1 MHKWLAAVIIMLLAY
16 PALAE
21 AQGRGGGRGGR
32 GAGGGAGPAAPTGP
46 VAGHGVDVPGY
57 WARRDNP
64 EELKQGLKFAPS
76 NGGIR
81 ATTGPAAIFWHP
93 SHEASGKYT
102 VSARFTVPKVPATQ
116 EAFGLF
122 VGGQNLSDDDQRYVH
137 FLNRPDVKYSNRRRA
152 GVRPSNVGGEWADHA
167 AVVRPDPTGRM
178 SNELSVQVA
187 GNTAVF
193 RANGQEVAR
202 HKLGADEASGIA
214 GLRINHGVDVQID
227 GFAVTQ

>member
-137 FLNRPDVKYSNRRRA
+137 FHQARRKGLDPSARRRQDEQRGRRVGRPRGRGPSRSHRSHVERALRA
-152 GVRPSNVGGEWADHA
+152 GGGQHGG
-167 AVVRPDPTGRM
+167 V
-178 SNELSVQVA
+178 S
-187 GNTAVF
+187 
-193 RANGQEVAR
+193 GQR
-202 HKLGADEASGIA
+202 SGS
-214 GLRINHGVDVQID
+214 GS
-227 GFAVTQ
+227 T